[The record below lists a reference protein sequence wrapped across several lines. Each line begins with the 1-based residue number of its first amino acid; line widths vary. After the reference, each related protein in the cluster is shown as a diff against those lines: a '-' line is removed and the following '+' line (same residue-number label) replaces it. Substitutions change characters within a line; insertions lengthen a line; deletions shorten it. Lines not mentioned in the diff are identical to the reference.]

1 MLCLATLT
9 YDMAYKS
16 YIRTVNEKI
25 ENICDALVTKYPEL
39 DAADIMAVLSADKTV
54 DLHFLERY
62 GIDPH
67 EEPAIAV
74 LESYR
79 RRYMLLL
86 AVIIFGGLA
95 VPAIMSLYIK
105 THTRRKIADITQDI
119 RRINA
124 GDYSLDIGKDTE
136 DELSALQNEIYKTM
150 VTLRETG
157 ENANNDKLILKDAL
171 SDISHQLKTPITSL
185 SIALDNLSMC
195 KEDALL
201 REKLI
206 RNARRDVMKIS
217 SLVQLILKMSKLEAG
232 TEKMIKQEVS
242 LRTIVSEAVER
253 VEPLADLKNIAIEIS
268 GRDGMFSCD
277 PFWQAEAL
285 VNIIKNAVEHAA
297 SDVHIALESNDVYT
311 AVSVINDGEPMDEE
325 DMRHAFER
333 FYKGKNSSRD
343 SVGVGLALSKTIVEQ
358 DGGYISVDTDTGK
371 TRFVIKYL

>member
-1 MLCLATLT
+1 MLT

-25 ENICDALVTKYPEL
+25 ENICDALVAKYPEL

-54 DLHFLERY
+54 DRHFLERY
-62 GIDPH
+62 GIDLH

-79 RRYMLLL
+79 WRYMLLL
-86 AVIIFGGLA
+86 VVIIFGGLA
-95 VPAIMSLYIK
+95 VPVIMSLYIK

-124 GDYSLDIGKDTE
+124 GDYSLDIGNDTE

-206 RNARRDVMKIS
+206 KNARRDVIKIS

-242 LRTIVSEAVER
+242 LRTIVLEAVER
-253 VEPLADLKNIAIEIS
+253 VEALADLKNIAIEIS

>member
-16 YIRTVNEKI
+16 CIRTVNEKI
-25 ENICDALVTKYPEL
+25 ENICGALVAKYPEL

-54 DLHFLERY
+54 DRHFLERY

-79 RRYMLLL
+79 WRYMLLL

-95 VPAIMSLYIK
+95 VPVIMSLYIK

-124 GDYSLDIGKDTE
+124 GDYSLDIGNDTE

-150 VTLRETG
+150 VTLREAG

-206 RNARRDVMKIS
+206 KNARRDVIKIS

-253 VEPLADLKNIAIEIS
+253 VEALADLKNIAIEIS

-297 SDVHIALESNDVYT
+297 SDVHIFLESNDVYT

-358 DGGYISVDTDTGK
+358 DGGYISVDTDIGK

>member
-25 ENICDALVTKYPEL
+25 ENICDALVAKYPEL

-54 DLHFLERY
+54 DRHFLERY
-62 GIDPH
+62 GIDPN

-79 RRYMLLL
+79 WRYMLLL
-86 AVIIFGGLA
+86 AVIIIGGLA
-95 VPAIMSLYIK
+95 VPVIMSLYIK

-124 GDYSLDIGKDTE
+124 GDYSLDIGNDTE

-150 VTLRETG
+150 VTLREAG

-206 RNARRDVMKIS
+206 KNARRDVIKIS

-242 LRTIVSEAVER
+242 LRMIVSEAVER
-253 VEPLADLKNIAIEIS
+253 VEALADLKNIAIEIS

-297 SDVHIALESNDVYT
+297 SDVHIFLESNDVYT

-358 DGGYISVDTDTGK
+358 DGGYISVDTDIGK

>member
-16 YIRTVNEKI
+16 YNRTVNEKI

-206 RNARRDVMKIS
+206 RNARRDVIKIS

-253 VEPLADLKNIAIEIS
+253 VEALADLKNIAIEIS